1 MDAIRPLNER
11 GPNALSDFPARC
23 AQGMSTIPTGR
34 LPPMA
39 SALARTLYLIAALIG
54 SLPWPCL
61 RVLANLVAWLWR
73 ITGRRESLV
82 ARRNLELAYPALT
95 AAERER
101 LRRRILRTTAWQT
114 LETLRLWTRPHARNL
129 DWLEEEHGVEL
140 FDAAIAAGKGV
151 IVAAP
156 HYGNWELLNQWLAAH
171 TPLAILYR
179 PPESA
184 LGEAFL
190 RLVRADDRGRVAQI
204 RAEAAGIR
212 QLFKRLRDG
221 GVVGILP
228 DQQPKAGDG
237 EFAPFFGVPA
247 YTMTLLPRLAERS
260 GATVLFAYCERL
272 GEGRFVL
279 RIEPAPAGIAASDTM
294 VATATLNA
302 AVEAVADRD
311 PAQYQWTY
319 KRYTLHPSWNPYF
332 NPYRDLE
339 RRR

>member
-1 MDAIRPLNER
+1 MPDL
-11 GPNALSDFPARC
+11 FARLLFLF
-23 AQGMSTIPTGR
+23 AGAFGR
-34 LPPMA
+34 LPWPW
-39 SALARTLYLIAALIG
+39 LRTLGDGI
-54 SLPWPCL
+54 
-61 RVLANLVAWLWR
+61 AWLWQR
-73 ITGRRESLV
+73 SEGRESRV
-82 ARRNLELAYPALT
+82 AQRNLELAYPDLLPGQRDALQ
-95 AAERER
+95 RE
-101 LRRRILRTTAWQT
+101 ILRTTARQA
-114 LETLRLWTRPHARNL
+114 LETLRLWTRPHAQNL
-129 DWLEEEHGVEL
+129 RLIRETQGVAL

-179 PPESA
+179 PPDSA

-190 RLVRADDRGRVAQI
+190 RQVRADDADRVVQI

-228 DQQPKAGDG
+228 DQQPKRGDG
-237 EFAPFFGVPA
+237 EFAPFFDRPA

-260 GATVLFAYCERL
+260 GATVLFAYCERIGDL
-272 GEGRFVL
+272 AFAL
-279 RIEPAPAGIAASDTM
+279 RIEAAPEAIASSDTQ
-294 VATATLNA
+294 VATAALNA
-302 AVEAVADRD
+302 AVERIARRA

-319 KRYTLHPSWNPYF
+319 KRYTLQPSLNPYH

-339 RRR
+339 GRA

>member
-1 MDAIRPLNER
+1 MPEVV
-11 GPNALSDFPARC
+11 AR
-23 AQGMSTIPTGR
+23 
-34 LPPMA
+34 LLFLLA
-39 SALARTLYLIAALIG
+39 SVFAR
-54 SLPWPCL
+54 LPWPWL
-61 RVLANLVAWLWR
+61 RVLGDAIAWLWWR
-73 ITGRRESLV
+73 SGGRESRV
-82 ARRNLELAYPALT
+82 AQRNLELAYPDLLPGQRDALQ
-95 AAERER
+95 RE
-101 LRRRILRTTAWQT
+101 ILRTTARQA
-114 LETLRLWTRPHARNL
+114 LETLRLWTRPHAANL
-129 DWLEEEHGVEL
+129 RLIRETQGVEL
-140 FDAAIAAGKGV
+140 FDAAIASGNGV

-179 PPESA
+179 PPDSA

-190 RLVRADDRGRVAQI
+190 RQVRADDDGRVAQI

-228 DQQPKAGDG
+228 DQQPKRGDG
-237 EFAPFFGVPA
+237 EFAPFFGKPA

-272 GEGRFVL
+272 GDLAFAL
-279 RIEPAPAGIAASDTM
+279 RIEPAPEDLASSDTG
-294 VATATLNA
+294 VATAALNA
-302 AVEAVADRD
+302 AVERIARRA

-319 KRYTLHPSWNPYF
+319 KRYTLQPSLNPYH

-339 RRR
+339 GRA